1 MNDTVGWSPLF
12 LLSGGGTGGHVYPS
26 LAVAEALKQT
36 LPESRL
42 AYVGSPDGMEGD
54 MVRREG
60 HVPFH
65 AVDTAA
71 IKGRGPLALLRNLVR
86 LVRGIAQAVRLIR
99 QLRPAAIF
107 GTGGYV
113 CVPVF
118 VAAWVCRIPSAI
130 YLPDVVPG
138 LAVRAIARIATLTV
152 TSIADAAPFL
162 RKQAV
167 EPALWRDATQ
177 VAVTG
182 YPVRTQIDPSQ
193 RTSVRARLGV
203 DPQLPVL
210 LIYGGS
216 RGARSINT
224 AIAEHIA
231 ALLNIV
237 QVIHVCGREG
247 DEHWLRTAVE
257 ALPDA
262 LQARYRLYPYL
273 AADGEVTMAD
283 VLVAADFTL
292 CRSGAS
298 VLGELPAAELPAV
311 LVPLSFVHQ
320 DENADY
326 LVRHGAAVKLVNET
340 LSRELMPAIQ
350 QLLANPATLPAMRV
364 AMRQCAR
371 PLAAIDMANL
381 LIRIGRR

>member
-1 MNDTVGWSPLF
+1 MNDTIAWSPLF

-26 LAVAEALKQT
+26 LAVAAALKQT

-60 HVPFH
+60 HLPFH

-71 IKGRGPLALLRNLVR
+71 IKGRGPLALLRNVVR
-86 LVRGIAQAVRLIR
+86 LVRGVSQAVRLIR
-99 QLRPAAIF
+99 QTRPAAIF

-118 VAAWVCRIPSAI
+118 VAAWLCRIPSAI

-162 RKQAV
+162 HKQAV
-167 EPALWRDATQ
+167 EPAQWQDSTQ

-182 YPVRTQIDPSQ
+182 YPVRTQIDPAQ
-193 RTSVRARLGV
+193 RAEIRARLRIESHV
-203 DPQLPVL
+203 PVL
-210 LIYGGS
+210 LVYGGS

-224 AIAEHIA
+224 AIAEHLA
-231 ALLNIV
+231 ELLTLM

-247 DEHWLRTAVE
+247 DESWLRTAVDALPE
-257 ALPDA
+257 ALR
-262 LQARYRLYPYL
+262 ARYRLYPYL
-273 AADGEVTMAD
+273 AADSEVTMSD
-283 VLVAADFTL
+283 VLVAADLTV

-326 LVRHGAAVKLVNET
+326 LVRHGAAIKLVNET
-340 LSRELMPAIQ
+340 LAHELMPVIR
-350 QLLANPATLPAMRV
+350 QLLADATTLPAMRI

-371 PLAAIDMANL
+371 PTAASEMANL
-381 LIRIGRR
+381 LMRIGRR

>member
-1 MNDTVGWSPLF
+1 
-12 LLSGGGTGGHVYPS
+12 
-26 LAVAEALKQT
+26 VAEALKQT
-36 LPESRL
+36 LPDSRL

-60 HVPFH
+60 NVPFY

-71 IKGRGPLALLRNLVR
+71 IKGRGPLTLLRNLWR
-86 LVRGIAQAVRLIR
+86 LARGVYQAIRLIR
-99 QLRPAAIF
+99 HLQPAALF

-118 VAAWVCRIPSAI
+118 VAAWLCRIPSAI

-138 LAVRAIARIATLTV
+138 LAVRALARIATLTM
-152 TSIADAAPFL
+152 TSIDDAAPFL

-167 EPALWRDATQ
+167 NPAQWRDASH

-182 YPVRTQIDPSQ
+182 YPVRTQINPARRSDI
-193 RTSVRARLGV
+193 RARLGIEG
-203 DPQLPVL
+203 QGPVL
-210 LIYGGS
+210 LVYGGS
-216 RGARSINT
+216 RGARSINL
-224 AIAEHIA
+224 AIAEHMA
-231 ALLNIV
+231 ELLALMQI
-237 QVIHVCGREG
+237 IHVCGREG
-247 DEHWLRTAVE
+247 DEGLLRATVE
-257 ALPDA
+257 KLPEA

-273 AADGEVTMAD
+273 AADGVVTMAD
-283 VLVAADFTL
+283 VLVAADMTV

-298 VLGELPAAELPAV
+298 VLGELPAAELPAL

-326 LVRHGAAVKLVNET
+326 LVRHGAAVKLTNET
-340 LSRELMPAIQ
+340 VAHELLPAIRQ
-350 QLLANPATLPAMRV
+350 VLADAATLPAMRL
-364 AMRQCAR
+364 AMRHCAR
-371 PLAAIDMANL
+371 PMAATDMANL